1 MIETITYSTTKE
13 YKLPEGCSH
22 FKVTTFGGSGQN
34 GEGKNGG
41 KGGAGFTSG
50 SAGGD
55 SVAQFKSSSGTTLCM
70 ITCYGGK
77 GGAGH
82 V

>member
-1 MIETITYSTTKE
+1 MYFNAKKAYDLYPDSYVLITI
-13 YKLPEGCSH
+13 GA
-22 FKVTTFGGSGQN
+22 GG
-34 GEGKNGG
+34 KGG

-50 SAGGD
+50 TDGRD
-55 SVAQFKSSSGTTLCM
+55 SVAELKGSSGTTLCM